1 MTNGTII
8 TIAIPIPN
16 ATHPLG
22 TIENMPGTPP
32 TPIEVAS
39 TFCIVI
45 NAAAIDE
52 PIIAAINGY
61 LKRKFTPNI
70 AGSVI
75 PSHAEIPDVPDKPRS
90 FSSFVAS
97 IIANA
102 ADPWAIF
109 DNAKIGHK
117 NVESSATD

>member
-1 MTNGTII
+1 MTMTIPMTN
-8 TIAIPIPN
+8 AV
-16 ATHPLG
+16 HPLG
-22 TIENMPGTPP
+22 TIENIPGTPP

-39 TFCIVI
+39 TFWYVI
-45 NAAAIDE
+45 NAAAIAE
-52 PIIAAINGY
+52 PIMAAINGY
-61 LKRKFTPNI
+61 LNRKLTPNI

-75 PSHAEIPDVPDKPRS
+75 PSHAEIPDVPERPRS

-109 DNAKIGHK
+109 DKASIGHK
-117 NVESSATD
+117 NVHSSTAD